1 MVELPAGK
9 TFLLTDCAMNIA
21 PTQATLIEIVENA
34 KEVAQKL
41 GLHHPKIALLSA
53 AENFNPKM
61 PSSVLAKEVT
71 AHFNGQQEATV
82 FGPLSLD
89 LATSEEAVAHKRYS
103 GPIMGDADILVVPTI
118 DVGNCLYKSLTLF
131 GHAKLGGTI
140 VGTKVPVVLTS
151 RSDSTESKF
160 HSLRFAMRQV

>member
-1 MVELPAGK
+1 MVGTFAGK
-9 TFLLTDCAMNIA
+9 TFLLTDCAMNR

-71 AHFNGQQEATV
+71 AHFNNQQEATV
-82 FGPLSLD
+82 LGPFRL
-89 LATSEEAVAHKRYS
+89 
-103 GPIMGDADILVVPTI
+103 I
-118 DVGNCLYKSLTLF
+118 
-131 GHAKLGGTI
+131 
-140 VGTKVPVVLTS
+140 
-151 RSDSTESKF
+151 
-160 HSLRFAMRQV
+160 